1 MEEVRLD
8 DTLNKQWKNDK
19 SGFGFRMLQKMGW
32 SEEKGLGKNETGMV
46 SHLKVK
52 TREQGLGLGVEGID
66 VAGNKGW
73 AETTSS
79 FNAVLDILKSSYK
92 GNERERKNKK
102 EKKGKKEKKNKKEKV
117 EGEKSEGDNGKK
129 VSKSPVNGIPMIS
142 VGMK

>member
-1 MEEVRLD
+1 MD

-32 SEEKGLGKNETGMV
+32 SEDKGLGKNETGMV

-52 TREQGLGLGVEGID
+52 AREQGLGLGVEGID

-79 FNAVLDILKSSYK
+79 FNAVLDILKSSYN
-92 GNERERKNKK
+92 GNEKEKKKDKK
-102 EKKGKKEKKNKKEKV
+102 EKKRKKEKKNKKEKD
-117 EGEKSEGDNGKK
+117 EGEKCGGDSGKK
-129 VSKSPVNGIPMIS
+129 VSKSPAVNGIPMIS